1 MCLKIEDNFKR
12 QKRIYLFYTIV
23 PFFIFCELALY
34 LYTDSSKA
42 GIEILPFTGIAVMV
56 IESVIITIQIVTK
69 KMLQKQ
75 CSELSEAER
84 ASFYDKPLLVGPI
97 LVNQFS
103 VVEYRMFRKRIIP
116 IKDIYIAKYKEEEY
130 RARAGAIFTS
140 KKIILIRE
148 GKKRILVKAPA
159 IFIGQEPLVI
169 VNSINN
175 VINGKKINEN
185 TKNIYEKYDGDYPF
199 YGYFLVALFGLYCLL
214 QRLINPAMNLF
225 MDKEDKMQ
233 SLLFHLGYDR
243 YFQIGMY
250 VIIGIFIVLSFIW
263 KYKYLGIDLDSI
275 LSNFLGIAILI
286 YICIAMTSP
295 VDYGDISLI
304 ARKDYKDYQR
314 GNYQYTET
322 KIIYPPIIYLRDE
335 SMLYRYLHELL
346 ENMYVKELL
355 DEMDIDLLIYKSGD
369 TKEPFL
375 YVYENNGSKIEA
387 DKKYE
392 IRFLENTHLIIDIS
406 KS

>member
-1 MCLKIEDNFKR
+1 MKVEDNFKR
-12 QKRIYLFYTIV
+12 QKRIYMFYTIV
-23 PFFIFCELALY
+23 PFLIFCELALY

-42 GIEILPFTGIAVMV
+42 GIKILPYAGMAVMV

-75 CSELSEAER
+75 CRGLSEAER

-97 LVNQFS
+97 LVNQFF

-140 KKIILIRE
+140 KKIVLIRE

-175 VINGKKINEN
+175 VINGKKIGEN

-214 QRLINPAMNLF
+214 QRFINPVMNLF

-250 VIIGIFIVLSFIW
+250 VIIGIFIVFMFIW

-275 LSNFLGIAILI
+275 LSNFLVFAIFV
-286 YICIAMTSP
+286 YIFIAMVST
-295 VDYGDISLI
+295 VDYGDISLV

-314 GNYQYTET
+314 GKYQYTET
-322 KIIYPPIIYLRDE
+322 KFINHGSYFSTYGENVNLR
-335 SMLYRYLHELL
+335 ELL
-346 ENMYVKELL
+346 E
-355 DEMDIDLLIYKSGD
+355 EMNIGLRIYESCD
-369 TKEPFL
+369 TKESFL
-375 YVYENNGSKIEA
+375 YVYENNESKIES

-392 IRFLENTHLIIDIS
+392 IKFLENTHLIIDIS
-406 KS
+406 

>member
-175 VINGKKINEN
+175 VINGKKIQ
-185 TKNIYEKYDGDYPF
+185 KI
-199 YGYFLVALFGLYCLL
+199 
-214 QRLINPAMNLF
+214 F
-225 MDKEDKMQ
+225 MRNMMVTIH
-233 SLLFHLGYDR
+233 F
-243 YFQIGMY
+243 MA
-250 VIIGIFIVLSFIW
+250 IF
-263 KYKYLGIDLDSI
+263 
-275 LSNFLGIAILI
+275 
-286 YICIAMTSP
+286 
-295 VDYGDISLI
+295 
-304 ARKDYKDYQR
+304 
-314 GNYQYTET
+314 
-322 KIIYPPIIYLRDE
+322 
-335 SMLYRYLHELL
+335 
-346 ENMYVKELL
+346 
-355 DEMDIDLLIYKSGD
+355 
-369 TKEPFL
+369 
-375 YVYENNGSKIEA
+375 
-387 DKKYE
+387 
-392 IRFLENTHLIIDIS
+392 
-406 KS
+406 